1 MDNKNRADRR
11 SFLQATSAAAVAAT
25 CLPFSHVIA
34 DEQQVAGDKD
44 SANESQIALHKQG
57 KADHCIFIWL
67 GGGAC
72 HIDTWDPKQ
81 LGDPKAKKPGSAYA
95 SIDTAIEGVQVCEHL
110 PNIAPLLD
118 RGVIIRSVHHEVI
131 DEHAAATNRMHVGR
145 PPTGTTIY
153 PSLGSVVAHQRGSLV
168 EGVPA
173 YVVMG
178 YPSATRG
185 PGFLGAQHSYIY
197 LTETSAGPAGLKRP
211 EDIDSRRW
219 QRRERLL
226 AKLSDE
232 FAERNPDDRRVRDYT
247 TISQEALRLSGPQ
260 FMSVFD
266 LNKEPESLRKEYGSE
281 FGQRCLLSRRLIQS
295 GVRFIEVSYNLNFIN
310 GTGWDTHN
318 EGQQNQH
325 LLIQDLDRV
334 LTALVTDLERQKLL
348 DKTLIVVASE
358 FGRPPEFDG
367 RGGRGH
373 HSKAFSVAMFGGGLK
388 TGQVIGLTDEF
399 GREIV
404 ERPVSVPDLHATIYS
419 ALRID
424 PSEELYDEDR
434 PVPVT
439 DQGRAIKELF
449 T

>member
-1 MDNKNRADRR
+1 MEIEHKANRRD
-11 SFLQATSAAAVAAT
+11 FLRATSAAAVAAS
-25 CLPFSHVIA
+25 CLPYGGAIA
-34 DEQQVAGDKD
+34 EEPATAGEKN
-44 SANESQIALHKQG
+44 AEKESPLALHTQG

-72 HIDTWDPKQ
+72 HVDTWDPKQ
-81 LGDPKAKKPGSAYA
+81 LGDAKAKKPGSAYPA
-95 SIDTAIEGVQVCEHL
+95 IDTAIKGAQVCEHL
-110 PNIAPLLD
+110 RNIAPLLD

-153 PSLGSVVAHQRGSLV
+153 PSLGSVVAHQRGTLAK
-168 EGVPA
+168 GVPA

-197 LTETSAGPAGLKRP
+197 LTDTNAGPAGLKRP
-211 EDIDSRRW
+211 EDIDSQRW
-219 QRRERLL
+219 RRRERLL

-232 FAERNPDDRRVRDYT
+232 FSERNRDDRQVRDYT
-247 TISQEALRLSGPQ
+247 AISQEALRLSGPQ

-266 LNKEPESLRKEYGSE
+266 LKREPEGLRNEYGSE

-318 EGQQNQH
+318 EGQQKQH

-334 LTALVTDLERQKLL
+334 LATLVADLERQRLL

-388 TGQVIGLTDEF
+388 TGQVIGLTDDL

-419 ALRID
+419 ALGIN
-424 PSEELYDEDR
+424 PAEELYDEDR
-434 PVPVT
+434 PVPIT
-439 DQGRAIKELF
+439 DQGQAIRELF
-449 T
+449 G